1 MEGITKAGNYDVN
14 YEVDATGSITKV
26 TIGGVEARRDES
38 MPGYYYSVG
47 EGDARGLSIQID
59 NLAPGTHTGQVRIK
73 QGLVQT
79 VDSFFK
85 SELVFTDVKINPNDS
100 PDKIA
105 DAVALKSKNGALMV
119 LRDNYKSIMEN
130 IDAKIEREQRRI
142 ETWEARQKAIF
153 ANLETLL
160 KQYDEQQKRLES
172 NLKQLGNDS

>member
-1 MEGITKAGNYDVN
+1 M
-14 YEVDATGSITKV
+14 
-26 TIGGVEARRDES
+26 
-38 MPGYYYSVG
+38 
-47 EGDARGLSIQID
+47 
-59 NLAPGTHTGQVRIK
+59 
-73 QGLVQT
+73 
-79 VDSFFK
+79 
-85 SELVFTDVKINPNDS
+85 
-100 PDKIA
+100 A